1 MGKAKTTIEKNKMQE
16 GNKFL
21 TVCIIGKPNA
31 GKSTLL
37 NRLIGQKISIVTPK
51 VQTTRTIITGIVT
64 HDDVQLVLLDTPGIF
79 QPEKRLEKAMVRCAW
94 SSINGTD
101 MVALIMDATK
111 KIDDMTKNIIARL
124 QELGVNVVFLLNK
137 CDLLKKSSAN
147 SGNITDNILYLD
159 KNYPGIKQIQISALS
174 GRGVDSFESHML
186 ANANL
191 EAWHYSSEDI
201 TTLPMRFLA
210 AEITREQLFMNLKE
224 ELPYNLTVET
234 ESWEE
239 QENGSVKINQVIIV
253 SRQGHKPIILGN
265 HGSMIKKIGTAARKN
280 ISEMTGNKVHLFLF
294 VKVRQK
300 WDENPENYSNM
311 RLKYQN

>member
-1 MGKAKTTIEKNKMQE
+1 MSIKEQSESKQQN
-16 GNKFL
+16 NKFL

-101 MVALIMDATK
+101 MVALIIDSSK
-111 KIDDMTKNIIARL
+111 KLDTITKNIITRIR
-124 QELGVNVVFLLNK
+124 ELGVNLVFLLNK
-137 CDLLKKSSAN
+137 CDLLKKNVAV
-147 SGNITDNILYLD
+147 SGSITENILYLN
-159 KNYPGIKQIQISALS
+159 KHYPEVKQIQISALN
-174 GRGVDSFESHML
+174 GKGVDSFENHMINS
-186 ANANL
+186 ANI
-191 EAWHYSSEDI
+191 EKWHYSEEDI

-210 AEITREQLFMNLKE
+210 SEITREQLFMRLKE

-239 QENGSVKINQVIIV
+239 QDDGSVKINQVIIV
-253 SRQGHKPIILGN
+253 SRPGHKPIILGN
-265 HGSMIKKIGTAARKN
+265 NGSMIKKIGMEARKN